1 MFDHG
6 VFPLQHA
13 CVLAGAAM
21 LVRALAKGWLG
32 NLCAVLSCKE
42 MRCHE
47 NKNLAMLA
55 CAACAR
61 EKQHLLGQLLK
72 EIQINHLENAMPN
85 TGCNLFLSGW
95 VTGHPYS
102 SHCLTVSQNQY
113 KDMDFFGDYVTWML

>member
-1 MFDHG
+1 MEFSHCI
-6 VFPLQHA
+6 HA

-21 LVRALAKGWLG
+21 LLRALAKGWLG

-61 EKQHLLGQLLK
+61 EKQHLLEQLLK
-72 EIQINHLENAMPN
+72 ETKMNQSENSMPN
-85 TGCNLFLSGW
+85 TGYNLFCQDGLQ
-95 VTGHPYS
+95 VTHSP
-102 SHCLTVSQNQY
+102 HT
-113 KDMDFFGDYVTWML
+113 D